1 MVGSRQGA
9 GTVLARMLGS
19 MVVGGLLFLLPLVLV
34 ALLLGHAIRLA
45 GKVAKPITDTLQ
57 VDAVIGS
64 GGEEALAIVMLVAVS
79 ILAGLFARTKVGRT
93 MMRWAESSVLG
104 GLPQYQMVKS
114 MAEGLAQVEG
124 ADGARP
130 ALINIEEAWQLGYV
144 LEPLGNGWV
153 AVFLPQAPTP
163 LSGNAM
169 YMPEERVRP
178 LTITM
183 VQAMAIVKRMGLGS
197 TEILGRAD
205 FTLPESGRA

>member
-79 ILAGLFARTKVGRT
+79 ILAGVFARTKAGRT
-93 MMRWAESSVLG
+93 MMRWAESSFLG
-104 GLPQYQMVKS
+104 GLPQYQMVKT

-197 TEILGRAD
+197 AGTLGQAD
-205 FTLPESGRA
+205 FTLPERGRA

>member
-9 GTVLARMLGS
+9 GTVLARMLQTT
-19 MVVGGLLFLLPLVLV
+19 VVGGFLFLLPLVLV
-34 ALLLGHAIRLA
+34 VILLGHAIRLA

-64 GGEEALAIVMLVAVS
+64 GGEEVLAILMLVALS
-79 ILAGLFARTKVGRT
+79 ILAGLFSRTRAGRT
-93 MMRWAESSVLG
+93 MMRWAEGSFLG

-124 ADGARP
+124 AGGARP

-144 LEPLGNGWV
+144 LESLGNGWV

-178 LTITM
+178 LAITM
-183 VQAMAIVKRMGLGS
+183 AHAMAIIKRMGLGS
-197 TEILGRAD
+197 GEALGQVD
-205 FTLPESGRA
+205 FTLPEDIRA

>member
-1 MVGSRQGA
+1 
-9 GTVLARMLGS
+9 MLGS

-79 ILAGLFARTKVGRT
+79 ILAGVFARTKAGRT
-93 MMRWAESSVLG
+93 MMRWAESSFLG
-104 GLPQYQMVKS
+104 GLPQYQMVKT

-197 TEILGRAD
+197 AGTLGQAD
-205 FTLPESGRA
+205 FTLPERGRA

>member
-64 GGEEALAIVMLVAVS
+64 GGEEALAILMLVVLS
-79 ILAGLFARTKVGRT
+79 ILAGLFARTKAGRT
-93 MMRWAESSVLG
+93 MMRWAESSFLG
-104 GLPQYQMVKS
+104 GLPQYQMVKT

-197 TEILGRAD
+197 GEALGQVD
-205 FTLPESGRA
+205 FTLPKDIGA

>member
-1 MVGSRQGA
+1 MGSSGQGA
-9 GTVLARMLGS
+9 GTVLARMLQTT
-19 MVVGGLLFLLPLVLV
+19 VVGGLLFLLPLVLV
-34 ALLLGHAIRLA
+34 VILLSHALRFA
-45 GKVAKPITDTLQ
+45 GKLAKPITDTLE

-64 GGEEALAIVMLVAVS
+64 GGEEVLAILMLLAVS
-79 ILAGLFARTKVGRT
+79 IVAGLFSRTRAGRT
-93 MMRWAESSVLG
+93 MMRWAEGSFLG

-144 LEPLGNGWV
+144 LESLGNGWV

-183 VQAMAIVKRMGLGS
+183 AHAMAIVKRMGLGS
-197 TEILGRAD
+197 GEALGQAD
-205 FTLPESGRA
+205 FTLPQDIRA

>member
-1 MVGSRQGA
+1 MVSSRQGA
-9 GTVLARMLGS
+9 GAVLVRMLETTA
-19 MVVGGLLFLLPLVLV
+19 VGGLVFLLPLVLV
-34 ALLLGHAIRLA
+34 AILLGHAIGLA
-45 GKVAKPITDTLQ
+45 GKLAKPITDTLQ

-64 GGEEALAIVMLVAVS
+64 GGEEVLAILMLVAIS
-79 ILAGLFARTKVGRT
+79 IVAGLFAHTKAGRT
-93 MMRWAESSVLG
+93 MMRWAESSFLG

-130 ALINIEEAWQLGYV
+130 ALINIEEAWQLGYI

-169 YMPEERVRP
+169 YLPEERVRP

-183 VQAMAIVKRMGLGS
+183 AH
-197 TEILGRAD
+197 
-205 FTLPESGRA
+205 

>member
-1 MVGSRQGA
+1 MVQ
-9 GTVLARMLGS
+9 TTIF
-19 MVVGGLLFLLPLVLV
+19 GGLLFLLPLVLV
-34 ALLLGHAIRLA
+34 AILLGHAIRLA
-45 GKVAKPITDTLQ
+45 GKVSKPLTDTLQ

-64 GGEEALAIVMLVAVS
+64 GGEEALAILMLVGIS
-79 ILAGLFARTKVGRT
+79 ILAGLFARTKAART
-93 MMRWAESSVLG
+93 MMRWAETSFLG

-144 LEPLGNGWV
+144 LETLGNGWV

-169 YMPEERVRP
+169 YLPEERVRP

-183 VQAMAIVKRMGLGS
+183 AHAMTLVKRMGLGS
-197 TEILGRAD
+197 TEALRDAD
-205 FTLPESGRA
+205 FALPENVRA

>member
-1 MVGSRQGA
+1 MAGSRLGTGA
-9 GTVLARMLGS
+9 VLAKMLES
-19 MVVGGLLFLLPLVLV
+19 TVVGGFLFLLPLVLV
-34 ALLLGHAIRLA
+34 AILLGHAIRLA
-45 GKVAKPITDTLQ
+45 GKLAKPITDTLQ

-64 GGEEALAIVMLVAVS
+64 GGEEVLAILMLVAIAVV
-79 ILAGLFARTKVGRT
+79 AGLFARTKTGRT
-93 MMRWAESSVLG
+93 MMRWAESSFLG

-124 ADGARP
+124 AGGACP
-130 ALINIEEAWQLGYV
+130 ALINIEEAWQLGYM

-197 TEILGRAD
+197 AEILGHAN
-205 FTLPESGRA
+205 FTLPGR

>member
-64 GGEEALAIVMLVAVS
+64 GGEEALAILMLVVLS
-79 ILAGLFARTKVGRT
+79 ILAGLFARTKAGRT
-93 MMRWAESSVLG
+93 MMRWAESSFLG
-104 GLPQYQMVKS
+104 GLPQYQMVKT

-183 VQAMAIVKRMGLGS
+183 VQAMAIVKRMGIGS
-197 TEILGRAD
+197 AEALGRAD

>member
-1 MVGSRQGA
+1 MVSSRQAA
-9 GTVLARMLGS
+9 GTVLVRMLKS
-19 MVVGGLLFLLPLVLV
+19 TVVGGLLFLLPVVLV
-34 ALLLGHAIRLA
+34 AFLLGHALRLA
-45 GKVAKPITDTLQ
+45 GKLAKPITDTLQ

-64 GGEEALAIVMLVAVS
+64 GGEEVLAILMLVALASV
-79 ILAGLFARTKVGRT
+79 AGLFARTKTGRS
-93 MMRWAESSVLG
+93 MMRWAEGSFLG

-183 VQAMAIVKRMGLGS
+183 MQAMAIVKRMGLGS
-197 TEILGRAD
+197 AEALGHAD
-205 FTLPESGRA
+205 FTLPEDVRA

>member
-1 MVGSRQGA
+1 
-9 GTVLARMLGS
+9 MLGS

-64 GGEEALAIVMLVAVS
+64 GGEEALAILMLVVLS
-79 ILAGLFARTKVGRT
+79 ILAGLFARTKAGRT
-93 MMRWAESSVLG
+93 MMRWAESSFLG
-104 GLPQYQMVKS
+104 GLPQYQMVKT

-197 TEILGRAD
+197 AGTLGQAD
-205 FTLPESGRA
+205 FTLPERGRA

>member
-1 MVGSRQGA
+1 MVDSRQGT
-9 GTVLARMLGS
+9 GTVLARMLENT
-19 MVVGGLLFLLPLVLV
+19 VVGGLLFLLPLVLV

-45 GKVAKPITDTLQ
+45 GKLAKPITDTLQ

-64 GGEEALAIVMLVAVS
+64 GGEEVLAIVMLVAVACV
-79 ILAGLFARTKVGRT
+79 AGLVARTKTGRS
-93 MMRWAESSVLG
+93 MKRWAESSFLG

-183 VQAMAIVKRMGLGS
+183 VQAMAIVKRMGIGSAEALGQ
-197 TEILGRAD
+197 AD

>member
-1 MVGSRQGA
+1 MVDSRPGA
-9 GTVLARMLGS
+9 GTVLARM
-19 MVVGGLLFLLPLVLV
+19 VQTTIFGGLLFLLPLVLV
-34 ALLLGHAIRLA
+34 AILLGHAIRLA
-45 GKVAKPITDTLQ
+45 GKVSKPLTDTLQ

-64 GGEEALAIVMLVAVS
+64 GGEEALAILMLVGIS
-79 ILAGLFARTKVGRT
+79 ILAGLFARTKAART
-93 MMRWAESSVLG
+93 MMRWAETSFLG

-144 LEPLGNGWV
+144 LETLGNGWV

-169 YMPEERVRP
+169 YLPEERVRP

-183 VQAMAIVKRMGLGS
+183 AHAMTLVKRMGLGS
-197 TEILGRAD
+197 TEALRDAD
-205 FTLPESGRA
+205 FALPENVRA

>member
-1 MVGSRQGA
+1 MVGSRPGA
-9 GTVLARMLGS
+9 GTVLARMLETTL
-19 MVVGGLLFLLPLVLV
+19 VGGLLFLLPLVLV
-34 ALLLGHAIRLA
+34 AILIAHAIRLA
-45 GKVAKPITDTLQ
+45 GKLAKPITDTLE

-64 GGEEALAIVMLVAVS
+64 GGEEVLAILMLVAVAS
-79 ILAGLFARTKVGRT
+79 VAGLFARTNAGRS
-93 MMRWAESSVLG
+93 MMRWAESSFLG

-183 VQAMAIVKRMGLGS
+183 MQAMAIVKRMGLGS
-197 TEILGRAD
+197 AEALGHAD
-205 FTLPESGRA
+205 FTLPENIGT

>member
-1 MVGSRQGA
+1 MAGSRQGA

-64 GGEEALAIVMLVAVS
+64 GGEEALAILMLVVLS
-79 ILAGLFARTKVGRT
+79 ILAGLFARTKAGRT
-93 MMRWAESSVLG
+93 MMRWAESSFLG
-104 GLPQYQMVKS
+104 GLPQYQMVKT

-197 TEILGRAD
+197 AGTLGQAD
-205 FTLPESGRA
+205 FTLPERGRA

>member
-1 MVGSRQGA
+1 
-9 GTVLARMLGS
+9 
-19 MVVGGLLFLLPLVLV
+19 
-34 ALLLGHAIRLA
+34 
-45 GKVAKPITDTLQ
+45 
-57 VDAVIGS
+57 
-64 GGEEALAIVMLVAVS
+64 
-79 ILAGLFARTKVGRT
+79 
-93 MMRWAESSVLG
+93 
-104 GLPQYQMVKS
+104 MVKS

-169 YMPEERVRP
+169 FMPEERIRP

-197 TEILGRAD
+197 AEALGRAD

>member
-1 MVGSRQGA
+1 MVESRQGTA
-9 GTVLARMLGS
+9 TVLARMLETTF
-19 MVVGGLLFLLPLVLV
+19 VGGLLFLLPLVVV
-34 ALLLGHAIRLA
+34 AILLTHAIRLA
-45 GKVAKPITDTLQ
+45 GKLSKPITDTLQ

-64 GGEEALAIVMLVAVS
+64 GGEEVLAILMLVAVACV
-79 ILAGLFARTKVGRT
+79 AGLFARTKTGRS
-93 MMRWAESSVLG
+93 MMRWGESSLLG

-197 TEILGRAD
+197 AEALGRAD
-205 FTLPESGRA
+205 FTLPEDVRA